1 MPLNVTISRNTDGS
15 MKVSVVTLIQDQMVS
30 LLDNNI
36 IPKKNYSVFNLCRN
50 IIKCTV
56 LFVMKTNIYRKSEE
70 KKCNR
75 VK

>member
-1 MPLNVTISRNTDGS
+1 
-15 MKVSVVTLIQDQMVS
+15 MKVSVGTLIQDQMVS

-50 IIKCTV
+50 IIKYTV

-70 KKCNR
+70 KNAIELNNIIIF
-75 VK
+75 

>member
-1 MPLNVTISRNTDGS
+1 MPLNVTISRNTDES
-15 MKVSVVTLIQDQMVS
+15 MKVSVGTLIQDQMVS

-50 IIKCTV
+50 IIKYTV

>member
-1 MPLNVTISRNTDGS
+1 MPLNVTISRNTDES
-15 MKVSVVTLIQDQMVS
+15 MKVSVGTLIQDQMVS
-30 LLDNNI
+30 LLDNNV

-50 IIKCTV
+50 IIKYTV